1 MFNGGGHLLYYPS
14 WWLIVKVDED
24 VCRYY
29 RNLIHYHNRPLRLN
43 PSKHGAH
50 ITVIAGKYEKPDR
63 EHEYLWNRYQG
74 QKVSFTYDPTIQTNG
89 DYFWMTVECKKI
101 EEIRAEMGLT
111 PKILHPWHLT
121 VGNIIPSG
129 GVAQLD

>member
-1 MFNGGGHLLYYPS
+1 MFTGYGKLLYYPS

-29 RNLIHYHNRPLRLN
+29 RNLIHFHNRPLRLN

-50 ITVIAGKYEKPDR
+50 ITVIAGKYERPD
-63 EHEYLWNRYQG
+63 EAYASLWGKYEGERIEFKYNPEI
-74 QKVSFTYDPTIQTNG
+74 DAN
-89 DYFWMTVECKKI
+89 DEYFWAKVECKRI
-101 EEIRAEMGLT
+101 EDIREEMGLL

-121 VGNIIPSG
+121 IGNII
-129 GVAQLD
+129 

>member
-1 MFNGGGHLLYYPS
+1 MFDGYGKLLYYPS

-29 RNLIHYHNRPLRLN
+29 RNLIHFHNRPLRLN

-50 ITVIAGKYEKPDR
+50 ITVIAGKYEKPDE
-63 EHEYLWNRYQG
+63 EHEYLWGKWEGEHIHFGY
-74 QKVSFTYDPTIQTNG
+74 SSEIDTN
-89 DYFWMTVECKKI
+89 DEYFWAPVKCTRI
-101 EEIRAEMGLT
+101 EDIREELGLP

-121 VGNIIPSG
+121 VGNII
-129 GVAQLD
+129 

>member
-1 MFNGGGHLLYYPS
+1 MFSGYGKLLYYPS

-29 RNLIHYHNRPLRLN
+29 RNLIHFHNRPLRLN

-50 ITVIAGKYEKPDR
+50 ITVIAGKYEKP
-63 EHEYLWNRYQG
+63 EGAYAKLWGKYEGERIDFKYSPEIN
-74 QKVSFTYDPTIQTNG
+74 TNG
-89 DYFWMTVECKKI
+89 EYFWMEVQCKRI
-101 EEIRAEMGLT
+101 EDIREELGLT

-121 VGNIIPSG
+121 VGNII
-129 GVAQLD
+129 